1 MPKKRYELGSKVWK
15 AAGGC
20 PENFHFTKDL
30 ALKNSKY
37 LSVFPQKDTSEKMLP
52 QSQHLKQ
59 FHIEISCFIFNS

>member
-20 PENFHFTKDL
+20 PENFHFTKDI

-37 LSVFPQKDTSEKMLP
+37 LSVFPQKTPLRKCYLNLS
-52 QSQHLKQ
+52 
-59 FHIEISCFIFNS
+59 I